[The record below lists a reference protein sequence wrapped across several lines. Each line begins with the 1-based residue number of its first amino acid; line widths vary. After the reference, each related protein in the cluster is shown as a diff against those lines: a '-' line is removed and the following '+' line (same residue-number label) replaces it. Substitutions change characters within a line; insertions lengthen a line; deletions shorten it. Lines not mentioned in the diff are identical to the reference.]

1 VKAKTGVKA
10 GKELSKQQ
18 DEIKVKIIFK
28 NQLNCEKINKRG
40 LPSL

>member
-18 DEIKVKIIFK
+18 DEIKVKIIFIFH
-28 NQLNCEKINKRG
+28 LEK
-40 LPSL
+40 